1 MTGATEETTAET
13 GKDEKDQT
21 TVVDMSN
28 PTPSDYGKL
37 YYAPIDANHIAEED
51 DTAFIDNEVLIVVKD
66 GVSETQVQQL
76 ANKYECEIVG
86 AIEVSGDY
94 QLRLKEAS
102 SIEVL
107 EGIVERFADEEIVET
122 ASLNYV
128 AEISE
133 ANDTVVSS
141 SGFYYGKEWQEDLQ
155 NPSDGYGKSW
165 GWEAIDTIGAWS
177 ELDDHKD
184 QVNPV
189 RVGLI
194 DCGYDLN
201 HNDLGF
207 AEVFYDAGKNKIGA
221 DQNPEHGTHVAGIMA
236 AKTTDNTGICGVYP
250 YGDKRLYGVGYGT
263 SAYSEN
269 NIYFYSVM
277 GTKISLAELII
288 RNVKVIN
295 VSQAFNFY
303 QSDSF
308 KEKSKVNYEKLKTW
322 WEDKSNFRNN
332 EKQAGEL
339 GDFLERML
347 KKGYDFVIV
356 SSAGNDSDPS
366 IGHLESQYAAWVN
379 LIPEQDCP
387 NAFKRIIV
395 VGAVDINL
403 NIAGYSNYGD
413 RVDIFAPGGS
423 EMKVSEIVGLPFG
436 TIEVEGSTQTVR
448 MGIYSTFPNN
458 KYGVLFGTSMASPHV
473 AGVAAMVW
481 SANNNLTGAE
491 VKEIIKNDE
500 NKSSLCT
507 SCRMVDA
514 QKAVSAAFKKK
525 GSGDN
530 KDPENGGVLGYVVER
545 FHEDKRIRNAKI
557 SLKNVETGE
566 VVYLKDEK
574 TGKQS
579 LPETD
584 SEGHFE
590 IMVPEG
596 TYTLSV
602 TADGYNDYEWP
613 GGDNYTNPITVKN
626 GEINYLDWVKM
637 SKTGKNVVQFSVFAK
652 DADTM
657 EPIANKEITLTLD
670 NSDLK
675 CTELKKVTG
684 KDGSVIYDIT
694 MGKTIVEIESKVKLH
709 IDGYKDYVIDPYRFG
724 NDPEDVLM
732 MDALFEQ
739 GDSTPTAYENADGY
753 IVFGHYEQDGNTE
766 NGKEPIEWVILDE
779 NESGKLLI
787 SKYVL
792 DCVPFNNKYEDVTWE
807 TCSLREWL
815 NNDFLNEAFSKA
827 EQTLIPKVHLKN
839 SGVEMPGGN
848 DTEDQIFCLSL
859 EEVAKYYEV
868 ELDKYA
874 FFGFCKELITLPTE
888 YAKANGLHT
897 FRAKDC
903 IDEPIGDEYW
913 MDGYAP
919 KGYQASITD
928 LAGTYWWLR
937 TMGWDTDVCAVFP
950 NGYVGPHY
958 ESGVSSGGYG
968 VRPVL
973 YLKQDSEEVVEK
985 SKLYDAFLRNEATAH
1000 FRKDADDTQQFNI
1013 KKKLSDGRAYTLDDI
1028 LKLATKGWGDSISF
1042 GEPQYKYID
1051 CGLDGVKE
1059 LLVSIPVNT
1068 YAEDFTIDMIVKDIK
1083 GELSICYVCDEWSR
1097 SHTMITDSGMIVNG
1111 GSGGASS
1118 GSVEKSF
1125 VDKEG
1130 AWKKWYKRFEEGS
1143 PSSVVFNGSSVNLT
1157 DLDLESLALVK
1168 YTVDDE
1174 TYCCLEQY
1182 LGREPVTPRSTVD
1195 TVKARLKKV
1204 GMKIYSS
1211 EEIETILTERKK
1223 AIGLEDE
1230 IVSYK
1235 LSGGEP

>member
-1 MTGATEETTAET
+1 
-13 GKDEKDQT
+13 
-21 TVVDMSN
+21 
-28 PTPSDYGKL
+28 
-37 YYAPIDANHIAEED
+37 D

-94 QLRLKEAS
+94 QLRMTAVSTKKELE
-102 SIEVL
+102 SIL
-107 EGIVERFADEEIVET
+107 EQIEKEEIIDS

-128 AEISE
+128 MEVSE
-133 ANDTVVSS
+133 ADTEGHA
-141 SGFYYGKEWQEDLQ
+141 GFYYGDIWKSDLQ
-155 NPSDGYGKSW
+155 NESDIKGTSW
-165 GWEAIDTIGAWS
+165 GIEAINVMGAWD
-177 ELDDHKD
+177 ELKKHQNSVI
-184 QVNPV
+184 QVKL
-189 RVGLI
+189 GLV
-194 DCGYDLN
+194 DSGFDTN
-201 HNDLGF
+201 HVDLGF
-207 AEVFYDAGKNKIGA
+207 AEVFYDRGRNGVTSG
-221 DQNPEHGTHVAGIMA
+221 NTGHGTHVAGIMA
-236 AKTTDNTGICGVYP
+236 AKTQTDKGICGVYP
-250 YGDKRLYGVGYGT
+250 YGEGRLYGVACCGGEGAEEINST
-263 SAYSEN
+263 MIAEK
-269 NIYFYSVM
+269 VAM
-277 GTKISLAELII
+277 AELIV

-295 VSQAFNFY
+295 SSRGIYWSAMPGF
-303 QSDSF
+303 SDWYDKTSTDGHF
-308 KEKSKVNYEKLKTW
+308 EGQNELADILGEFLEKLL
-322 WEDKSNFRNN
+322 D
-332 EKQAGEL
+332 
-339 GDFLERML
+339 
-347 KKGYDFVIV
+347 KGYDFVIV
-356 SSAGNDSDPS
+356 SAAGNNSSGLPS
-366 IGHLESQYAAWVN
+366 RF
-379 LIPEQDCP
+379 DCRLSSWYNGISRLKYP
-387 NAFKRIIV
+387 QVYDRIIV
-395 VGAVDINL
+395 VGAVNYKL
-403 NIAGYSNYGD
+403 NISSYSDGGD
-413 RVDIFAPGGS
+413 RVDIYAPGGDFEPVQEVGS
-423 EMKVSEIVGLPFG
+423 LQEFSPTGFEYYKVKDQRVNLGIL
-436 TIEVEGSTQTVR
+436 STVPDN
-448 MGIYSTFPNN
+448 I
-458 KYGVLFGTSMASPHV
+458 YGVSNGTSMAAPHV
-473 AGVAAMVW
+473 SGVAAMVW
-481 SANNNLTGAE
+481 SANNSLTGAE
-491 VKEIIKNDE
+491 VKKIITE
-500 NKSSLCT
+500 NWSSRCT
-507 SCRMVDA
+507 SCHMVDA
-514 QKAVSAAFKKK
+514 QLAVKAAFETK
-525 GSGDN
+525 GTGKN
-530 KDPENGGVLGYVVER
+530 TNTENGGVLCYVVE
-545 FHEDKRIRNAKI
+545 EGNESKKVEKAKV
-557 SLKNVETGE
+557 SLVNIETAE
-566 VVYLKDEK
+566 IY
-574 TGKQS
+574 
-579 LPETD
+579 ETSTD
-584 SEGHFE
+584 AEGHFE
-590 IMVPEG
+590 LMVPEG
-596 TYTLSV
+596 KYYLFV
-602 TADGYNDYEWP
+602 DAYWYEDYQWP
-613 GGDNYTNPITVKN
+613 GIDELPNYIEVRK
-626 GEINYLDWVKM
+626 GEINYLDRDVKDWIKM
-637 SKTGKNVVQFSVFAK
+637 KKVEPTMNHIQVNAVDLETG
-652 DADTM
+652 
-657 EPIANKEITLTLD
+657 EPIKN
-670 NSDLK
+670 
-675 CTELKKVTG
+675 ELIKIAVRSPKVLVTDDDSTTDPD
-684 KDGSVIYDIT
+684 DGSSYFTVFIDPRTDDIET
-694 MGKTIVEIESKVKLH
+694 MVTFH
-709 IDGYKDYVIDPYRFG
+709 ITGYKDCILDKYLFSPETVKRRVIKAMFEREDTSSDPSIAPTE
-724 NDPEDVLM
+724 NSEADPFNNPSGQS
-732 MDALFEQ
+732 DA
-739 GDSTPTAYENADGY
+739 TAYENADGY
-753 IVFGHYEQDGNTE
+753 IVFGHYEQDNNTG
-766 NGKEPIEWVILDE
+766 NGKEPIEWEILDE
-779 NESGKLLI
+779 NANGKLLI
-787 SKYVL
+787 SRYVL
-792 DCVPFNNKYEDVTWE
+792 DAVPFNNEHAEVTWE
-807 TCSLREWL
+807 TSSLREWL

-950 NGYVGPHY
+950 NGYAGPHY

-1235 LSGGEP
+1235 LPGGEP